1 MTTPHRDVLDDMTA
15 VAREA
20 GALTLRHFAR
30 FRELEIGI
38 KGPADFVSDADR
50 ESELLIRERL
60 FARYPDWS
68 FTGEEFPPVD
78 RDDQEYRWLVDPIDG
93 TTNFVNGMPY
103 TISIALRRGAE
114 TVAGALYN
122 PVADEMFT
130 AIRGAGAHLNGARL
144 RVSEKTDV
152 GMMAIGTG
160 LPIHRLHSFEG
171 YYARLERIRDPIGA
185 IRIVGSSANSCAHVA
200 CGRLTGYFE
209 ESGLVDW
216 AVGVLLVEEAGGVVT
231 DWWGRGPEVY
241 ERTGTVIVANAAT
254 HAYLIEM
261 LKDAPPQGPVRAP
274 EGGAPAALAASL
286 RRKRAYARRGGILP
300 ACWQGPG
307 PAR

>member
-1 MTTPHRDVLDDMTA
+1 MTTPYEDVLDDMTA

-20 GALTLRHFAR
+20 GALTLRHFER
-30 FRELEIGI
+30 FRELEVGV

-60 FARYPDWS
+60 IARYPDWS

-93 TTNFVNGMPY
+93 TTNFVNGMHY

-122 PVADEMFT
+122 PVAGEMFT

-144 RVSEKTDV
+144 KVSEKTEV

-261 LKDAPPQGPVRAP
+261 LKDA
-274 EGGAPAALAASL
+274 
-286 RRKRAYARRGGILP
+286 RRKDP
-300 ACWQGPG
+300 
-307 PAR
+307 